1 MAKRLEALLQ
11 EIEHLAISGEPDRE
25 IREVTCD
32 SRSARPGSLFVAIT
46 GTKHDG
52 HDHISEAIAKGA
64 VAVVGEKDLASNGIT
79 YVRVPDSRRALAGL
93 AAAFYGHPTK
103 ELFTVGITGTKGKTT
118 VAHLAQSVLGE
129 DQTEIISTI
138 TNNLQRA
145 LANTTPD
152 PLLIQSIARTAAEA
166 RKRNLV
172 LEVSAHGLS
181 QERVLGVD
189 FDAAVFTNLSH
200 DHLDY
205 YGTAEEYLQAKLR
218 LFKMLRP
225 TGTAIVNVDDPHGP
239 EFIKATRA
247 EVLTYGLQGRA
258 MIRAADLKLAL
269 AASRFLV
276 RTPQG
281 EVTLETAL
289 PGRFNVYNILAAI
302 GVGLA
307 RDLSLPAIKE
317 GIERVKHVEGRFER
331 FRTRAGFDVV
341 IDFAHS
347 PDALQKVLSALR
359 PHYRRIIT
367 VFGCGGESDRAKR
380 PLMGRIS
387 GRFSSYTIITS
398 DNPKS
403 EDQRAII
410 AEIEVGLKGE
420 EGGANYEAIV
430 ERREAI
436 RRALELACPGDVV
449 LIAGKGHERTQVFAD
464 REEEFNDRA
473 FLQAEGLI

>member
-1 MAKRLEALLQ
+1 MKLAALLQ
-11 EIEHLAISGEPDRE
+11 EVEHLAISGPLERE
-25 IREVTCD
+25 IREITCD
-32 SRSARPGSLFVAIT
+32 SRSTRSGGLFVAIQ
-46 GTKHDG
+46 GSKHDG
-52 HDHISEAIAKGA
+52 HDHLPEAIARGA
-64 VAVVGEKDLASNGIT
+64 VAAVGERALSPNGIT
-79 YVRVPDSRRALAGL
+79 YVRVPDSRRALAEL
-93 AAAFYGHPTK
+93 AAAFYGHPTEK
-103 ELFTVGITGTKGKTT
+103 LFTVGVTGTKGKTT

-129 DQTEIISTI
+129 EETEISSTI
-138 TNNLQRA
+138 TNNLKRA
-145 LANTTPD
+145 LANTTPN
-152 PLLIQSIARTAAEA
+152 PLVIQEIARLAVEA
-166 RKRNLV
+166 QKGNLV

-205 YGTAEEYLQAKLR
+205 YGTVEDYLRAKLR
-218 LFKMLRP
+218 LFEMLRP
-225 TGTAIVNVDDPHGP
+225 SGTAIVNLDDPHGQR
-239 EFIKATRA
+239 FIEATRGEA
-247 EVLTYGLQGRA
+247 LTYGLRGRA
-258 MIRAADLKLAL
+258 MIRAADLRLAL

-276 RTPQG
+276 RTPRG
-281 EVTLETAL
+281 ELTIETAL

-307 RDLSLPAIKE
+307 RGLSLSAIKE

-347 PDALQKVLSALR
+347 PDALQKVLEALR
-359 PHYRRIIT
+359 PHYRRIVT

-387 GRFSSYTIITS
+387 GRFSGWTIITS

-403 EDQRAII
+403 EDQGAII
-410 AEIEVGLKGE
+410 AEIEVGLKGRS
-420 EGGANYEAIV
+420 ARYETIV
-430 ERREAI
+430 ERRAAI
-436 RRALELACPGDVV
+436 RRALALAEPGDVV

-473 FLQAEGLI
+473 FLQAEGVI